1 MISHIHLTNGTQLAG
16 DIDYGHFWNRYVT
29 VKNPLG
35 IYYRANADGSPLILM
50 RRYIHNLY
58 NNGIEIKIH
67 KSQIVTS
74 YPMDPMFTGYYNLS
88 LLLNKDVIDKSIIRS
103 VMNSVGSINS
113 HYNTVNEQIKHEDEP
128 KKPLLH

>member
-1 MISHIHLTNGTQLAG
+1 
-16 DIDYGHFWNRYVT
+16 
-29 VKNPLG
+29 
-35 IYYRANADGSPLILM
+35 M